1 MIFVIAEIELAEG
14 KQAAFLEAFH
24 QLVPQVLAE
33 EGCIEYGPAIDEET
47 DIPVQVIN
55 GSQIVT
61 VMEKWAS
68 VDALKAH
75 LTAPHMMTYREQVAD
90 LVKGTK
96 IKILK
101 PA

>member
-1 MIFVIAEIELAEG
+1 MIFVIADIELAEG

-24 QLVPQVLAE
+24 KLVPLVLAE

-47 DIPVQVIN
+47 DIPAQVMN
-55 GSQIVT
+55 GNQIVT

-75 LTAPHMMTYREQVAD
+75 LTAPHMTAYREQVAD

-96 IKILK
+96 LKVLK

>member
-14 KQAAFLEAFH
+14 KQAEFLEAFH
-24 QLVPQVLAE
+24 QLVPLVLEE

-61 VMEKWAS
+61 VMEKWES

-75 LTAPHMMTYREQVAD
+75 LSAPHMLTYREQVAD
-90 LVKGTK
+90 LVKGTVL
-96 IKILK
+96 KILK

>member
-14 KQAAFLEAFH
+14 KQTEFLEAFH
-24 QLVPQVLAE
+24 QLVPLVLEE

-61 VMEKWAS
+61 VMEKWES

-75 LTAPHMMTYREQVAD
+75 LSAPHMLTYREQVAD
-90 LVKGTK
+90 LVKGTVLK
-96 IKILK
+96 VLK

>member
-1 MIFVIAEIELAEG
+1 MIFVIADIEIVAG

-47 DIPVQVIN
+47 DIPAQIRN
-55 GSQIVT
+55 GTQIVT

-75 LTAPHMMTYREQVAD
+75 LVAPHMTVYREQVAD

-96 IKILK
+96 LKVLK

>member
-1 MIFVIAEIELAEG
+1 MIFVIAEIELAAG
-14 KQAAFLEAFH
+14 KQDAFLEAFH
-24 QLVPQVLAE
+24 QLVPEVLAE
-33 EGCIEYGPAIDEET
+33 EGCIEYGPAIDEKT
-47 DIPVQVIN
+47 DLPAQVVN

-75 LTAPHMMTYREQVAD
+75 LVAPHMLTYREKVAD

-96 IKILK
+96 LKILK

>member
-14 KQAAFLEAFH
+14 KQAEFLEAFH
-24 QLVPQVLAE
+24 QLVPLVLEE

-61 VMEKWAS
+61 VMEKWES

-75 LTAPHMMTYREQVAD
+75 LSAPHMLTYREQVAD
-90 LVKGTK
+90 LVKGTVLK
-96 IKILK
+96 VLK

>member
-1 MIFVIAEIELAEG
+1 MIFVIADIEVTAG
-14 KQAAFLEAFH
+14 KRDEFLKAFH

-33 EGCIEYGPAIDEET
+33 EGCIEYGPAVDEET
-47 DIPVQVIN
+47 DIAAQVKN

-61 VMEKWAS
+61 VMEKWES

-75 LTAPHMMTYREQVAD
+75 LVAPHMTTYRQQVAD
-90 LVKGTK
+90 LVQGTA

>member
-1 MIFVIAEIELAEG
+1 MIFVIADIELAEG

-33 EGCIEYGPAIDEET
+33 EGCIEYGPAVDEET
-47 DIPVQVIN
+47 DIPVQIMN
-55 GSQIVT
+55 GNQIVT

-75 LTAPHMMTYREQVAD
+75 LTAPHMMVYREQVAE

-96 IKILK
+96 LKILK

>member
-1 MIFVIAEIELAEG
+1 MIFVIADIELAEG

-33 EGCIEYGPAIDEET
+33 EGCIEYGPAIDEDT
-47 DIPVQVIN
+47 DIAAQVKN

-61 VMEKWAS
+61 VMEKWES
-68 VDALKAH
+68 VDALKTH
-75 LTAPHMMTYREQVAD
+75 LVAPHMTTYREQVAD
-90 LVKGTK
+90 LVKGTT
-96 IKILK
+96 IKVLK

>member
-1 MIFVIAEIELAEG
+1 MIFVIAEIGLAEG

-75 LTAPHMMTYREQVAD
+75 LSAPHMMTYREQVAD
-90 LVKGTK
+90 LVTSTK

>member
-14 KQAAFLEAFH
+14 KQAEFLEAFH
-24 QLVPQVLAE
+24 KLVTLVLEE

-61 VMEKWAS
+61 VMEKWES

-75 LTAPHMMTYREQVAD
+75 LSAPHMLTYREQVAD
-90 LVKGTK
+90 LVKGTVL
-96 IKILK
+96 KILK

>member
-1 MIFVIAEIELAEG
+1 MIFVIAEIELVEG

-47 DIPVQVIN
+47 DLPAQIKN

-61 VMEKWAS
+61 VMEKWDS

-75 LTAPHMMTYREQVAD
+75 LVAPHMNAYRQQVTD

-96 IKILK
+96 LKVLK

>member
-14 KQAAFLEAFH
+14 KQAAFLEAFQ

-47 DIPVQVIN
+47 DISIQVIN
-55 GSQIVT
+55 GSQMVT
-61 VMEKWAS
+61 VMEKWDS
-68 VDALKAH
+68 VDTLKAH
-75 LTAPHMMTYREQVAD
+75 LTAPHMMTYRKQITD

>member
-1 MIFVIAEIELAEG
+1 MIFVIADIEIAEG

-24 QLVPQVLAE
+24 KLVPLVHAE
-33 EGCIEYGPAIDEET
+33 DGCIEYGPAVDEDT
-47 DIPVQVIN
+47 DIPVQVKN

-61 VMEKWAS
+61 VMEKWES

-75 LTAPHMMTYREQVAD
+75 LAAPHMLTYREQVAD
-90 LVKGTK
+90 LVKGTT
-96 IKILK
+96 IKVLK

>member
-14 KQAAFLEAFH
+14 KQAAFLEAFQ
-24 QLVPQVLAE
+24 QLVPAVQAE
-33 EGCIEYGPAIDEET
+33 AGCIEYGPAIDEET
-47 DIPVQVIN
+47 DLSAQVIN

-75 LTAPHMMTYREQVAD
+75 LTAPHMVTYREKVAD

-96 IKILK
+96 LKILK